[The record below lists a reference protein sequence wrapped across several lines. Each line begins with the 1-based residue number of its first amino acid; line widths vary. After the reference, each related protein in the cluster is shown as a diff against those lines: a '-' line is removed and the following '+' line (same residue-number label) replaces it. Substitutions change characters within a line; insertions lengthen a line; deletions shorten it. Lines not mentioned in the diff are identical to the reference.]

1 MIAANAYSIR
11 FADSQDAEALS
22 RLTDGSA
29 PLEGRVLVG
38 QIDGAPAAAMSLR
51 DGRLVTGSHSTGRLV
66 TALRMRAGAIRAY
79 EAQPSLRK
87 RLLAA
92 FPAYR
97 GGSAL
102 APAPVIA
109 WEEREGERVAA

>member
-1 MIAANAYSIR
+1 MIAATAYSIR
-11 FADSQDAEALS
+11 FADSQDDDALS

-29 PLEGRVLVG
+29 PLEGRVLIG
-38 QIDGAPAAAMSLR
+38 EIDGAPAAALSMR
-51 DGRLVTGSHSTGRLV
+51 DGRVVTGSGSTGRLV
-66 TALRMRAGAIRAY
+66 TTLRMRAGAIRAY

-97 GGSAL
+97 GGSAV
-102 APAPVIA
+102 APAPVVA
-109 WEEREGERVAA
+109 WVAREKERLAA

>member
-1 MIAANAYSIR
+1 MIAANAFSIR
-11 FADSQDAEALS
+11 FADSQDDEAIG

-38 QIDGAPAAAMSLR
+38 EIDGAPAAAMSLR
-51 DGRLVTGSHSTGRLV
+51 DGRLVTGPHSTGRLA

-97 GGSAL
+97 GGSAV
-102 APAPVIA
+102 APAPVVR
-109 WEEREGERVAA
+109 WDEREEDRLAA